1 MYVYKYVSQC
11 RNRAGRLASLRIV
24 QARSSLPE
32 VDAGKLGLPASCTPA
47 PPKGV
52 SATVFSP
59 QKWLKCVKPYLTFSQ
74 PSTGFTSENRGKG
87 VASSLRSRMSLHS
100 LDSLVTCE
108 KSTKHFPSR
117 LHRSGERRQPLP
129 RIFQRGISQFLNEYF
144 SWNVRWISLCIF
156 GEMRLHTVELLSFV
170 KCLCV
175 FFFFE

>member
-74 PSTGFTSENRGKG
+74 PSTGFTSENREKG
-87 VASSLRSRMSLHS
+87 VASSLRSVAVCPCIPWILSSHAKNRRSISL
-100 LDSLVTCE
+100 LVFITRVNGDSLCLE
-108 KSTKHFPSR
+108 FSR
-117 LHRSGERRQPLP
+117 EGYLNSLTNIFREMFDEYLYVFSERWSCIR
-129 RIFQRGISQFLNEYF
+129 LNC
-144 SWNVRWISLCIF
+144 WVL
-156 GEMRLHTVELLSFV
+156 
-170 KCLCV
+170 
-175 FFFFE
+175 